1 MHITYLIFW
10 TMSFGFTWIGCKMTE
25 EIHRLAICLAGS
37 ILLIWGFAIAPESM
51 HWLVEILSISLCG
64 FLSIMEKQIP
74 S

>member
-1 MHITYLIFW
+1 
-10 TMSFGFTWIGCKMTE
+10 MTE

-51 HWLVEILSISLCG
+51 HWLVEVFSISLCLCG
-64 FLSIMEKQIP
+64 FLSVMERQIP